1 MSDEIK
7 KVADADLDEITGGY
21 TASLRAAYGCIAG
34 VYGNGQTRVNNL
46 LALGLDPIVVQGLVN
61 SILAGHVAVA
71 NDVINGKYG
80 NGQARVVALT
90 AAGYNAQEIQNLV
103 NHMVLS

>member
-7 KVADADLDEITGGY
+7 KVADVDLDEVTGGY
-21 TASLRAAYGCIAG
+21 TASLIAAYGCIAG
-34 VYGNGQTRVNNL
+34 LYGNGQARVNNL
-46 LALGLDPIVVQGLVN
+46 LAMGLDPIVVQRLVN

-71 NDVINGKYG
+71 NDVIAGKYG
-80 NGQARVVALT
+80 NGQARIIALT
-90 AAGYNAQEIQNLV
+90 AAGYNADEIQNLV

>member
-80 NGQARVVALT
+80 NGQERITRLT
-90 AAGYNAQEIQNLV
+90 KAGYPAAIVQDLV
-103 NHMVLS
+103 NNMLW

>member
-7 KVADADLDEITGGY
+7 KITDDELDAISGGM
-21 TASLRAAYGCIAG
+21 TASLRAAYACIAG
-34 VYGNGQTRVNNL
+34 TYGNGQTRINNL

-61 SILAGHVAVA
+61 SILAGHVKVA

-103 NHMVLS
+103 NHMILS